1 MCCQYPLSGLV
12 PWGFFTI
19 DFNGSRV
26 SQCQELLNNHS
37 QGLGG
42 RGAEVIIMIA
52 LISFYLN
59 VLSF

>member
-1 MCCQYPLSGLV
+1 M
-12 PWGFFTI
+12 GFFTI